1 MVNCQDDN
9 LVFGAFSNKSQI
21 TAEIVG
27 KTTALPNG
35 DGSGK
40 VKFTST
46 PLTPYPKYIFND
58 GTSQNSPSGLLKYIA
73 LNPGV

>member
-9 LVFGAFSNKSQI
+9 LVFGDAPTNLKI

-46 PLTPYPKYIFND
+46 ASNAI
-58 GTSQNSPSGLLKYIA
+58 S
-73 LNPGV
+73 

>member
-1 MVNCQDDN
+1 MIIWVWCIDAPTN
-9 LVFGAFSNKSQI
+9 LKI

-40 VKFTST
+40 VSLPVR

-58 GTSQNSPSGLLKYIA
+58 GTSQNSPSGLFEIYF
-73 LNPGV
+73 NPG